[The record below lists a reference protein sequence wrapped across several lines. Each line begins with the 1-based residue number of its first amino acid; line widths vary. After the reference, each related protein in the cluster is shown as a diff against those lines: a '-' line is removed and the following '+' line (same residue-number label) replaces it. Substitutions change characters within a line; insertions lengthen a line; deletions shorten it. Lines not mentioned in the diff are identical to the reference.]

1 MNTAA
6 KDPLFEP
13 NSSSEKADELTRP
26 NLSYSKDVLSRLQKN
41 PVAIFSIA
49 SLALLLFFAILGPSL
64 NHYSYYETMLEKKNT
79 KPGFEFWFGSD
90 DLGRDLFTRTCY
102 GARISLFVGFAAAFI
117 DLIIG
122 VIYGASAALLGRRY
136 DEIMMRFADTLY
148 AIPNLL
154 IIISLMVV
162 IGSGIVPII
171 LCLTISGW
179 INMAR
184 IVRAQV
190 IQLKELEYV
199 LAAKALGASFPRILF
214 HHILPNVLS
223 SVVVTVT
230 LTIPSA
236 IFIESFLSFLG
247 LGVQAPIAS
256 WGTMA
261 SDGLSALKYY
271 PWRIFF
277 PAAFI
282 SWTMLCFNLLGDA
295 LRDALDPKLRK

>member
-1 MNTAA
+1 MNETDEA
-6 KDPLFEP
+6 LFQP
-13 NSSSEKADELTRP
+13 CSQVEKAEELTRP
-26 NLSYSKDVLSRLQKN
+26 SLSYWKDVGLRLQKN
-41 PVAIFSIA
+41 PVAIFSLI
-49 SLALLLFFAILGPSL
+49 SLAILLLFAIFGPNL
-64 NHYSYYETMLEKKNT
+64 NAYSYYETMLEKKNT
-79 KPGFEFWFGSD
+79 PPGSAFWFGSD

-122 VIYGASAALLGRRY
+122 VIFGATAALSGSKS

-148 AIPNLL
+148 AVPNLL

-162 IGSGIVPII
+162 IGSGIIPII

-184 IVRAQV
+184 IVRSQV
-190 IQLKELEYV
+190 LQLKELEYV

-214 HHILPNVLS
+214 KHILPNVLS

-282 SWTMLCFNLLGDA
+282 SWTMLSFNLLGDA